1 MAKHKYLS
9 EMVKE
14 EQINFIA
21 LSETG
26 RDDFSDTT
34 LKNFCGAEILF
45 GIVWPHMVVQAASFW
60 GLT

>member
-1 MAKHKYLS
+1 LAKYGYLS

-14 EQINFIA
+14 EQIHFIA

-34 LKNFCGAEILF
+34 LKNFCGGRDFIWYSMA
-45 GIVWPHMVVQAASFW
+45 HMVVQAASFW